1 MKVQD
6 FQTDGTKVFHEIK
19 EIQIAVAFDENY
31 AYPAIVMLTSLFENA
46 LDNTKY
52 IVTAMIPSNLSDE
65 TKTKVISLNELY
77 QSHEIIFY
85 DMGDAF
91 IQAQCTFYVT
101 TPTYYRLKLPDVLK
115 DQDKCI
121 YIDVD
126 TIVLKDLQELH
137 NIDIENYYIGGAC
150 DYARYLQEI
159 NQRMLELKNVWGDKY
174 INAGVLLMNLKK
186 MRQDDVYKKFEE
198 LILNKGHL
206 LLYNDQ
212 DALNSICYEKILTI
226 KPKFNYVFGWQYQ
239 GSSNEDKNEAKQNPY
254 IIHYACLK
262 PWIHSNCA
270 ISHFWFSYAQKTKF
284 YDEIC
289 NKFNLK

>member
-1 MKVQD
+1 MFK
-6 FQTDGTKVFHEIK
+6 IK

-65 TKTKVISLNELY
+65 TKSKVISLNELY

-91 IQAQCTFYVT
+91 INAPCDLRFSTA
-101 TPTYYRLKLPDVLK
+101 TYYRLKLPDVLK

-137 NIDIENYYIGGAC
+137 DIDIENYYIAGTRDVAPFTN
-150 DYARYLQEI
+150 YENI
-159 NQRMLELKNVWGDKY
+159 KERMIKIGNVDTDNYVGS
-174 INAGVLLMNLKK
+174 GLLLFNLKK
-186 MRQDDVYKKFEE
+186 MRQDDIYKKFKN
-198 LILNKGHL
+198 LISTKAKLLVYYDMDTLN
-206 LLYNDQ
+206 
-212 DALNSICYEKILTI
+212 AICYGKILLI
-226 KPKFNYVFGWQYQ
+226 DLKFHVFNYFHHYDCARNIYY
-239 GSSNEDKNEAKQNPY
+239 SDKDLEEAKQNPH
-254 IIHYACLK
+254 IIHYVGFK
-262 PWIHSNCA
+262 PWQNRNVPLSD
-270 ISHFWFSYAQKTKF
+270 FWFNYAKKSKF
-284 YDEIC
+284 YYEIC
-289 NKFNLK
+289 KKFDLRIEE